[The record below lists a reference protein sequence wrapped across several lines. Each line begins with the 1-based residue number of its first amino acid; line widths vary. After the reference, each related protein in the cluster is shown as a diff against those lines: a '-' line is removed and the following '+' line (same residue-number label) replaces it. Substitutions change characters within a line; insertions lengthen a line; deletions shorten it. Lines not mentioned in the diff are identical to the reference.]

1 MPPWA
6 TRVGVAAQSR
16 IEEIRD
22 EEKLCFIVCPIF
34 SHPPKQAHRRGPL
47 RIASAERRVK
57 PPARLLR
64 CATSLRVTAPSAA
77 AQMAGMAERLLAARS
92 PHNMNDKGYYHSLKE
107 PPPDPTRPTIPKPW
121 FLSPKYPPECRP
133 CPPSCGAEACR
144 RGIGTRDKDGNGEHQ
159 SYHRRAFQYFHQIGP
174 PFLFQQDAPPDLCS
188 MGHLS
193 CGFNARR
200 KPSRKRRSQ
209 LQQTFDVLEENVDLL
224 IVLGHFA
231 CQLFV
236 GGQHLAW
243 PHEGPGGLR
252 VAGRSPIADLFSLCM
267 LSCIYVR
274 MRTCKIPKARTGSAQ
289 TPSQEYFH
297 PWQSK

>member
-1 MPPWA
+1 MIKDIIIHDRTAPGPN
-6 TRVGVAAQSR
+6 TP
-16 IEEIRD
+16 D
-22 EEKLCFIVCPIF
+22 
-34 SHPPKQAHRRGPL
+34 HPQALVPLPK
-47 RIASAERRVK
+47 I
-57 PPARLLR
+57 PARATALPSIVR
-64 CATSLRVTAPSAA
+64 CGGL
-77 AQMAGMAERLLAARS
+77 
-92 PHNMNDKGYYHSLKE
+92 
-107 PPPDPTRPTIPKPW
+107 PTRYRHT
-121 FLSPKYPPECRP
+121 RQ
-133 CPPSCGAEACR
+133 R
-144 RGIGTRDKDGNGEHQ
+144 RQ
-159 SYHRRAFQYFHQIGP
+159 RRASVLSSARLPVLSSDRPSFFVP
-174 PFLFQQDAPPDLCS
+174 ARCPPDLCS
-188 MGHLS
+188 MGRLS

-274 MRTCKIPKARTGSAQ
+274 MRTCKTPKARTGSAQ